1 MKHEIALNGC
11 APTPLAHYLKALGI
25 LRLVAEQK
33 DLEVTGFWKNESFVM
48 KTTLDKDA
56 LLRFFLEEYQPTP
69 IVTPWNGRGGFL
81 EGEDENNQEDDNASS
96 RKGAQMVALYTG
108 EIHSRF
114 EPIRTALLLIAAN
127 KSLSTLNICRSRYKI
142 AKAELDRKKKAK
154 LSILETEKEYVKQLE
169 NQIKATKR
177 TLLQSLRNELSGSML
192 EWFDACQIVAE
203 KLFQAPLLGTGG
215 LDGSMDFGVNYL
227 ERLSCVLNVSTG
239 KPQTFSDLMLEESL
253 FASPTAMIPNWIPG
267 QFAPGNMGAPNSSTG
282 FSGISRDNHWNF
294 LLILEGTLLLA
305 TATTRRLQNDTMGA
319 LSYPFTVR
327 ATGSGSGSNNQA
339 DEANARAEIWLPLWR
354 NAATLA
360 ELKVLF
366 QEGRATVGRR
376 PARDGLD
383 FARAVAGLGVD
394 RGINEFQRYGFVM
407 RSGKAYLATPFGRI
421 QTRRNP
427 AADLMQN
434 LDKNRFLDNLRSFA
448 GKAEAPGRIV
458 ALTRQLENRLFELT
472 RRDHSTTLQ
481 DILILLGRL
490 QRVLSISPKGR
501 EAVRVPVPLLA
512 PEWIWKADDGS
523 TEFRLACALAS
534 LTAPSLPIRVHFSPI
549 DARKYDWDKESRLAV
564 WGEGSFERNM
574 TALLRTRLLAAERL
588 QHQDKPFDFHF
599 GANSSDIAA
608 YLDDSLDDSRIGD
621 LAQGLALVKEFPRH
635 HDGTSNR
642 RKESVLP
649 GAYTLMKPFF
659 VTDKILHRL
668 EFLPQDRKLPQPD
681 ELLTW
686 LAAGQSQR
694 AVDLAWAT
702 LRHAGIALPASPQR
716 APSALGIDGERL
728 LAALAI
734 PIEYG
739 QLAFLLRRIRHESA
753 QIELTT

>member
-33 DLEVTGFWKNESFVM
+33 DSEVTGFWKNESFVI

-56 LLRFFLEEYQPTP
+56 LLRFFLEEYRPTP
-69 IVTPWNGRGGFL
+69 IIAPWNGGSGFYFQ
-81 EGEDENNQEDDNASS
+81 EGKTKEKDPLTGKKLKTGVRNQATEATKTIDAFANSHAQRFTEFRQLIEKSRQTVNQCGLQEAPKNED
-96 RKGAQMVALYTG
+96 
-108 EIHSRF
+108 
-114 EPIRTALLLIAAN
+114 
-127 KSLSTLNICRSRYKI
+127 
-142 AKAELDRKKKAK
+142 KAK
-154 LSILETEKEYVKQLE
+154 FL
-169 NQIKATKR
+169 
-177 TLLQSLRNELSGSML
+177 
-192 EWFDACQIVAE
+192 QIVRNVFPDEFLAWMDAA
-203 KLFQAPLLGTGG
+203 LVLSQDRAFFPPVLGTGG
-215 LDGSMDFGVNYL
+215 NDGNLDFTNNFMQRIRQLFNLEDGSAYDDTASWLDGTLF
-227 ERLSCVLNVSTG
+227 EQATTRLL
-239 KPQTFSDLMLEESL
+239 KE
-253 FASPTAMIPNWIPG
+253 AAIG
-267 QFAPGNMGAPNSSTG
+267 QFFPGGAGGPNATAG
-282 FSGISRDNHWNF
+282 FEYGSIINPWDF
-294 LLILEGTLLLA
+294 VFMIEGALLLA
-305 TATTRRLQNDTMGA
+305 ATTSRRLQQDSAGA

-327 ATGSGSGSNNQA
+327 TTGSGSGSNNQA

-354 NAATLA
+354 NASTLA

-376 PARDGLD
+376 PAKDGLD
-383 FARAVAGLGVD
+383 FARAVSALGVD
-394 RGINEFQRYGFVM
+394 RGISEFQRYGFVM

-448 GKAEAPGRIV
+448 GKAEAPGRIA
-458 ALTRQLENRLFELT
+458 ALARQMENRLFELT
-472 RRDHSTTLQ
+472 RRDNPRTIQ

-501 EAVRVPVPLLA
+501 EAVRLPVPPLA
-512 PEWIWKADDGS
+512 PEWVWKADDGS

-549 DARKYDWDKESRLAV
+549 DAKKHDWDKESRLAV
-564 WGEGSFERNM
+564 WKEGAFERNM
-574 TALLRTRLLAAERL
+574 TALLRSRLLAAERML
-588 QHQDKPFDFHF
+588 LKDKPFDFHF

-608 YLDDSLDDSRIGD
+608 YLDNTLDDPRIGD
-621 LAQGLALVKEFPRH
+621 LAQGLALVKDFPRH
-635 HDGTSNR
+635 LDGISNR

-649 GAYTLMKPFF
+649 SAYAVMKPFF
-659 VTDKILHRL
+659 VPDRILHNID
-668 EFLPQDRKLPQPD
+668 FLPQDHKLPQPG

-686 LAAGQSQR
+686 LAAGQTER
-694 AVDLAWAT
+694 AVDLAWAS
-702 LRHAGIALPASPQR
+702 LRHAGIDLPVFPYR
-716 APSALGIDGERL
+716 APSVLGIDGERL

-739 QLAFLLRRIRHESA
+739 QLAWLLRRIGKAPA
-753 QIELTT
+753 QNEQETRMTHNTSLI